1 MNALQ
6 TLAQAA
12 GIAYA
17 AGLNLYA
24 TVSIVGLA
32 ARLGWIG
39 PLPGSLSALGSWW
52 VITAALVLALIEFAA
67 SLVPAVAS
75 AWDTLHSLIRP
86 PAAAALAAAAA
97 WHGDPAFVL
106 VAALVGGAVAVTTHT
121 AKLGLRY
128 ALEVSPEPISNG
140 VTSTAELGLV
150 AAIAL
155 MLWEHPFLTLGI
167 ALLLLLMLMVTVR
180 LIWRTLRQIF
190 AGCWVPR
197 HGFLQD
203 ARTSDRLGR
212 REDDDPAG
220 RH

>member
-24 TVSIVGLA
+24 TVGIVGLA

-39 PLPGSLSALGSWW
+39 PLPGSLGGLSSWW
-52 VITAALVLALIEFAA
+52 VIIMALALTVVEFIA

-86 PAAAALAAAAA
+86 PAAAALAAATA

-106 VAALVGGAVAVTTHT
+106 MAALIGGGLATATHT
-121 AKLGLRY
+121 TKLGLRY
-128 ALEVSPEPISNG
+128 AIDISPEPISNG
-140 VTSTAELGLV
+140 VTSTVELGLV
-150 AAIAL
+150 TVVV
-155 MLWEHPFLTLGI
+155 LTLWQHPYLTLAF
-167 ALLLLLMLMVTVR
+167 ALILLVLLIVMVR
-180 LIWRTLRQIF
+180 LIWRTLRQVF
-190 AGCWVPR
+190 AGRWVPR

-212 REDDDPAG
+212 REDD
-220 RH
+220 

>member
-24 TVSIVGLA
+24 TVGIVGLA
-32 ARLGWIG
+32 TRLGWIG
-39 PLPGSLSALGSWW
+39 PLPGSLAGLSSWW
-52 VITAALVLALIEFAA
+52 VIIASLTLMVIEFTA

-75 AWDTLHSLIRP
+75 AWDTIHSLIRP
-86 PAAAALAAAAA
+86 PAAAALAAATA

-106 VAALVGGAVAVTTHT
+106 IAALVGGTLAVTTHT
-121 AKLGLRY
+121 TKLGLRY
-128 ALEVSPEPISNG
+128 AVDMSPEPVSNG

-150 AAIAL
+150 ATISL
-155 MLWEHPFLTLGI
+155 LVWQHPYLTLAF
-167 ALLLLLMLMVTVR
+167 ALAVLCLLVALVR
-180 LIWRTLRQIF
+180 LIWRTLRQVF
-190 AGCWVPR
+190 AGRWVPR

-212 REDDDPAG
+212 REED
-220 RH
+220 

>member
-24 TVSIVGLA
+24 TVGIVGLA

-39 PLPGSLSALGSWW
+39 PLPGSLAGLSSWW
-52 VITAALVLALIEFAA
+52 VIIAALTLMVIEFAA

-75 AWDTLHSLIRP
+75 AWDTMHSLIRP
-86 PAAAALAAAAA
+86 PAAAALAAATA

-106 VAALVGGAVAVTTHT
+106 VAALVGGTLAVTTHT
-121 AKLGLRY
+121 TKLGLRY
-128 ALEVSPEPISNG
+128 AVDMSPEPISNG

-150 AAIAL
+150 ATITL
-155 MLWEHPFLTLGI
+155 MVWQHPYLTLAF
-167 ALLLLLMLMVTVR
+167 ALAVLCLLVALVR
-180 LIWRTLRQIF
+180 LIWRTLRQVF
-190 AGCWVPR
+190 AGRWVPR

-212 REDDDPAG
+212 REED
-220 RH
+220 

>member
-12 GIAYA
+12 GVAYA

-24 TVSIVGLA
+24 TVGIIGLA

-39 PLPGSLSALGSWW
+39 PLPGSLAGLSTWW
-52 VITAALVLALIEFAA
+52 VIVAALTLMVIEFTA

-75 AWDTLHSLIRP
+75 AWDTIHSLIRP
-86 PAAAALAAAAA
+86 PAAAALAAATA

-106 VAALVGGAVAVTTHT
+106 IAALVGGTLAVTTHT
-121 AKLGLRY
+121 TKLGLRY
-128 ALEVSPEPISNG
+128 AVDMSPEPISNG

-150 AAIAL
+150 AGISL
-155 MLWEHPFLTLGI
+155 LVWQHPYLTLVV
-167 ALLLLLMLMVTVR
+167 ALAVLCLLVALVR
-180 LIWRTLRQIF
+180 LIWRTLRQVF
-190 AGCWVPR
+190 AGRWVPR

-212 REDDDPAG
+212 REQD
-220 RH
+220 

>member
-24 TVSIVGLA
+24 TVGIVGLA

-39 PLPGSLSALGSWW
+39 PLPGSLAGLSSWW
-52 VITAALVLALIEFAA
+52 VIIAALTLMVVEFTA

-75 AWDTLHSLIRP
+75 AWDTIHSLIRP
-86 PAAAALAAAAA
+86 PAAAALAAATA

-106 VAALVGGAVAVTTHT
+106 VAALVGGTLAVTTHT
-121 AKLGLRY
+121 TKLGLRY
-128 ALEVSPEPISNG
+128 AVDMSPEPISNG

-150 AAIAL
+150 ATISL
-155 MLWEHPFLTLGI
+155 LVWQHPYLTLAF
-167 ALLLLLMLMVTVR
+167 ALAVLCLLVALVR
-180 LIWRTLRQIF
+180 LIWRTLRQVF
-190 AGCWVPR
+190 AGRWVPR

-212 REDDDPAG
+212 REED
-220 RH
+220 

>member
-6 TLAQAA
+6 TLAQAS

-24 TVSIVGLA
+24 TVGIVGLA

-39 PLPGSLSALGSWW
+39 PLPGSLLGLSSWW
-52 VITAALVLALIEFAA
+52 VITIALSLMVVEFVA

-86 PAAAALAAAAA
+86 PAAAALAAATA

-106 VAALVGGAVAVTTHT
+106 VAALVGGTIAVTTHT
-121 AKLGLRY
+121 TKLGLRY
-128 ALEVSPEPISNG
+128 AVDMSPEPISNG

-150 AAIAL
+150 TTIVL
-155 MLWEHPFLTLGI
+155 MIWEHPYLTLAF
-167 ALLLLLMLMVTVR
+167 ALVVLCLLVALVR
-180 LIWRTLRQIF
+180 LIWRTLRQVF
-190 AGCWVPR
+190 AGRWVPR

-212 REDDDPAG
+212 REED
-220 RH
+220 

>member
-24 TVSIVGLA
+24 TVGIVGLA

-39 PLPGSLSALGSWW
+39 PLPGSLAGLSSWW
-52 VITAALVLALIEFAA
+52 VIITALTLMVIEFAA
-67 SLVPAVAS
+67 SLTPAVAS
-75 AWDTLHSLIRP
+75 AWDTLHSLVRP
-86 PAAAALAAAAA
+86 PAAAALAAATA

-106 VAALVGGAVAVTTHT
+106 VAALVGGTLAVTTHT
-121 AKLGLRY
+121 TKLGLRY
-128 ALEVSPEPISNG
+128 AVDMSPEPISNG

-150 AAIAL
+150 ATISL
-155 MLWEHPFLTLGI
+155 LVWQHPYLTLAF
-167 ALLLLLMLMVTVR
+167 ALVVLCLLVALVR
-180 LIWRTLRQIF
+180 LIWRTLRQVF
-190 AGCWVPR
+190 AGRWVPR

-212 REDDDPAG
+212 REED
-220 RH
+220 

>member
-24 TVSIVGLA
+24 TVGIVGLA

-39 PLPGSLSALGSWW
+39 PLPGSLAGLSSWW
-52 VITAALVLALIEFAA
+52 VIIVALTLMVIEFLV
-67 SLVPAVAS
+67 SLLPAVAS
-75 AWDTLHSLIRP
+75 AWDTLHSLVRP
-86 PAAAALAAAAA
+86 PAAAALAAATA

-106 VAALVGGAVAVTTHT
+106 VAALIGGGLAVTTHT
-121 AKLGLRY
+121 TKLGLRY
-128 ALEVSPEPISNG
+128 AVDVSPEPISNA

-150 AAIAL
+150 TTIAL
-155 MLWEHPFLTLGI
+155 TLWQHPYLTLAFALVVLGLLI
-167 ALLLLLMLMVTVR
+167 AMVR
-180 LIWRTLRQIF
+180 LIWRTLRQVF
-190 AGCWVPR
+190 AGRWVPR
-197 HGFLQD
+197 QGFLQD

-212 REDDDPAG
+212 REDD
-220 RH
+220 

>member
-24 TVSIVGLA
+24 TVGIVGLA

-39 PLPGSLSALGSWW
+39 PLPGSLSGLTSWW
-52 VITAALVLALIEFAA
+52 VIGIALTIMVIEFLA
-67 SLVPAVAS
+67 SLIPALAS
-75 AWDTLHSLIRP
+75 IWDTLHSLVRP
-86 PAAAALAAAAA
+86 PAAAALAAATA

-106 VAALVGGAVAVTTHT
+106 LAALVGGLLAVTTHT
-121 AKLGLRY
+121 TKLGLRY
-128 ALEVSPEPISNG
+128 AIDTSPEPVTNG
-140 VTSTAELGLV
+140 VESVAELGLV
-150 AAIAL
+150 ATISLAI
-155 MLWEHPFLTLGI
+155 WQHPFLTLAF
-167 ALLLLLMLMVTVR
+167 ALFVLVLLIVMVR
-180 LIWRTLRQIF
+180 LIWRTLCQVFSGR
-190 AGCWVPR
+190 WVPR

-212 REDDDPAG
+212 REDD
-220 RH
+220 